1 MKILS
6 KIFCLAIIVLCNI
19 SCERNLEDNNVP
31 AIQAVRNGE
40 FFKALQMNAVNNADG
55 TVSIIGINPLERL
68 ELKLSRSNAGT
79 YVLSPTSAN
88 EARYTFNGTDM
99 FTTALGNGNGTVV
112 LAPGSPVG
120 TVTGTFEFVSYLPG
134 NVDSL
139 YMRRGVIYQ
148 VPFGD
153 APDTGTT
160 PGTQA
165 FTATVDGAVFT
176 PVSVTPILNSGLLSI
191 LASRNSAQISIT
203 FPENIA
209 TGMYAFNSP
218 GVTAFYLSGGVPDI
232 AVSGNLNI
240 TAVNPAANTV
250 EGTFSFMTGPPNNIN
265 VTNGAFSISY

>member
-1 MKILS
+1 MNIFS
-6 KIFCLAIIVLCNI
+6 KFFCFALLALGFL
-19 SCERNLEDNNVP
+19 SCERNLEDDNVP
-31 AIQAVRNGE
+31 AIQAVLNGE
-40 FFKALQMNAVNNADG
+40 FFKALQMSAVNNADG
-55 TVSIIGINPLERL
+55 TVSIIGVNPLERL
-68 ELKLSRSNAGT
+68 ELKISRSNAGT

-88 EARYTFNGTDM
+88 EARYTFNGTNT

-112 LAPGSPVG
+112 LSPSSPAG

-148 VPFGD
+148 VPFGT
-153 APDTGTT
+153 APDVVTN

-176 PVSVTPILNSGLLSI
+176 PVTITPLVTAGALSI
-191 LASRNSAQISIT
+191 VASRNNAQISLT
-203 FPENIA
+203 FPENI
-209 TGMYAFNSP
+209 TPNTYAFNSP
-218 GVTAFYLSGGVPDI
+218 GVTAFYINNGVPDI
-232 AVSGNLNI
+232 AISGNLVI
-240 TAVNPAANTV
+240 TAANQATNTV